1 MKQDTGLR
9 KARDRSSKEQGWDSE
24 LRLWSTHR
32 EESVFFQREAQVN
45 LWTILG
51 GLVMAALLTQLSPL
65 LQEIQ
70 ASRWYLLLYALSSLL
85 ILASGWVQTSWAS
98 LVLRWPI
105 SIFTTVVNLFSMVAQ
120 SIQCL
125 LVTNPAGWL
134 AATGVFI
141 IFVLLIQLYFER
153 SGAWKVFPPEFIKRF
168 KHNNAIYAGF
178 MLLCLAGA
186 FQLYFYPSR
195 VAEMVWGFVALFLS
209 IYALV
214 LQQKGM
220 QLEKRVLGIP

>member
-1 MKQDTGLR
+1 MKQDSEQL
-9 KARDRSSKEQGWDSE
+9 KARNRSSKVQEQDSE

-45 LWTILG
+45 LWTVLG

-65 LQEIQ
+65 LREIQ
-70 ASRWYLLLYALSSLL
+70 ASRWYLGLYALSSVL
-85 ILASGWVQTSWAS
+85 ILASCWVQTSWGS
-98 LVLRWPI
+98 HVLRWPI
-105 SIFTTVVNLFSMVAQ
+105 SIYTTVVNLFSMLVQ

-141 IFVLLIQLYFER
+141 IFALLIQLYFER
-153 SGAWKVFPPEFIKRF
+153 SGAWKVFPPELLKRF
-168 KHNNAIYAGF
+168 KFTNVIYAGF

-186 FQLYFYPSR
+186 FHLYRYPSR
-195 VAEMVWGFVALFLS
+195 VAEMVWGFVSLFLS
-209 IYALV
+209 ILALV
-214 LQQKGM
+214 LQHKGM
-220 QLEKRVLGIP
+220 QQEKRALGIP